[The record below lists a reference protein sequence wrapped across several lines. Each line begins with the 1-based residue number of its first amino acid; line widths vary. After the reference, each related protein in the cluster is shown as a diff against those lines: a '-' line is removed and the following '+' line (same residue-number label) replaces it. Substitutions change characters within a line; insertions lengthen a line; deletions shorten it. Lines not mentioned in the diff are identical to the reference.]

1 MRMRLFL
8 SAVAGLTAIGGF
20 AHAEPHAVGVK
31 AGVLGLGVEY
41 GYAVSDRLTV
51 RVGLN
56 GSEYGFDAEESGIDY
71 DFDFVWDSK
80 SIALDVHP
88 MRGAFRV
95 TGGLLF
101 NDNRLDAVGRSDD
114 EVTIGDTVYS
124 VDQIGQLHGRVEFD
138 DRAPFLGVGWDWSR
152 GRRFG
157 VSFDLGVARQGTP
170 RVSLAATGPIAALPQ
185 FADDIEQE
193 RRELQEELDDF
204 KVLPYATLGLVVR
217 F

>member
-1 MRMRLFL
+1 M
-8 SAVAGLTAIGGF
+8 
-20 AHAEPHAVGVK
+20 
-31 AGVLGLGVEY
+31 LGLGVEY
-41 GYAVSDRLTV
+41 GYSVSDLLTV
-51 RVGLN
+51 RFGLN

-71 DFDFVWDSK
+71 DFDLVWDSK

-101 NDNRLDAVGRSDD
+101 NDNRLEAVGRSAEDF
-114 EVTIGDTVYS
+114 TIGDTVYTA
-124 VDQIGQLHGRVEFD
+124 DQIGQLHGRVEFD
-138 DRAPFLGVGWDWSR
+138 DRAPFLGLGWDWSQ
-152 GRRFG
+152 GRRVG

-170 RVSLAATGPIAALPQ
+170 RVSLTATGPIASVPQ

-193 RRELQEELDDF
+193 RRELQDELDDF
-204 KVLPYATLGLVVR
+204 KVLPYATLGVVVR